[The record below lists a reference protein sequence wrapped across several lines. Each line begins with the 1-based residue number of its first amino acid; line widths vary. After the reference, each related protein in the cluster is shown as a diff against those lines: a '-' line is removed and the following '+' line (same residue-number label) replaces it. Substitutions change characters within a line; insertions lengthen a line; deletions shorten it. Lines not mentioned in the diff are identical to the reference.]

1 MLQGTF
7 SVLFS
12 SMFNASCKALV
23 YFLKTIPKGAKIT
36 LKSIVEFR
44 FPSGDIFG
52 LALNVL
58 HVKQHYSIRLKLR
71 LLAVFWKLTQI
82 LKAEKAFWEI

>member
-1 MLQGTF
+1 
-7 SVLFS
+7 
-12 SMFNASCKALV
+12 MFNASCKALV

-52 LALNVL
+52 LVLNVL
-58 HVKQHYSIRLKLR
+58 HVKQHYSIRVMSISR
-71 LLAVFWKLTQI
+71 I
-82 LKAEKAFWEI
+82 LKTDPNFESRKSFFGNMS